1 MQESLTPQ
9 QATLNKEEFTKAVTE
24 LMRMVA
30 RSRASSI
37 TLSSSESVTFINHLY
52 AYVAGLH
59 AASEVDIEKLTRA
72 LIDTRGKYVSLPRW
86 TRLDPCKKKGL
97 G

>member
-1 MQESLTPQ
+1 MQASLTPQ

-37 TLSSSESVTFINHLY
+37 TFSSSEIVTFINHLY
-52 AYVAGLH
+52 EYVAGLY
-59 AASEVDIEKLTRA
+59 AGGEVDVEKLTRA
-72 LIDTRGKYVSLPRW
+72 LIDTRGKYASLQDQAVAINA
-86 TRLDPCKKKGL
+86 LL
-97 G
+97 

>member
-24 LMRMVA
+24 LIRMVA

-37 TLSSSESVTFINHLY
+37 TFSSSEIVTFINHLY
-52 AYVAGLH
+52 EYVAGLY
-59 AASEVDIEKLTRA
+59 AGGEVDVEKLTRA
-72 LIDTRGKYVSLPRW
+72 LIDTRGKYASLQDQAVAIKA
-86 TRLDPCKKKGL
+86 LL
-97 G
+97 

>member
-37 TLSSSESVTFINHLY
+37 TFSSSEIVTFINHLY
-52 AYVAGLH
+52 EYVAGLY
-59 AASEVDIEKLTRA
+59 AGGEVDVEKLTRA
-72 LIDTRGKYVSLPRW
+72 LIDTRGKYASLQDQAVAIKA
-86 TRLDPCKKKGL
+86 LL
-97 G
+97 

>member
-1 MQESLTPQ
+1 MQASLTPQ

-37 TLSSSESVTFINHLY
+37 TFSSSEIVTFINHLY
-52 AYVAGLH
+52 EYVAGLY
-59 AASEVDIEKLTRA
+59 AGGEVDVEKLTRA
-72 LIDTRGKYVSLPRW
+72 LIDTRGKYASLQDQAVAIKA
-86 TRLDPCKKKGL
+86 LL
-97 G
+97 

>member
-1 MQESLTPQ
+1 MQESLIPQ

-37 TLSSSESVTFINHLY
+37 TFSSSEIVTFINHLY
-52 AYVAGLH
+52 EYVAGLY
-59 AASEVDIEKLTRA
+59 AGGEVDVEKLTRA
-72 LIDTRGKYVSLPRW
+72 LIDTRGKYASLQDQAVAIKA
-86 TRLDPCKKKGL
+86 LL
-97 G
+97 

>member
-9 QATLNKEEFTKAVTE
+9 QAPLNKEEFTTAVTE
-24 LMRMVA
+24 LMRLVA

-37 TLSSSESVTFINHLY
+37 TFSSSESVTFLTHLY

-59 AASEVDIEKLTRA
+59 AAREVDIEQLTRA
-72 LIDTRGKYVSLPRW
+72 LIATRGKYASLQDQAVAIKA
-86 TRLDPCKKKGL
+86 LL
-97 G
+97 